1 MAEVNVSIGGRRY
14 RLGCA
19 DGEEAGVAAYAER
32 MDQIANDIQSNLS
45 QPVPEGRLMVMV
57 GLTLADEM
65 TEMHRKMRALERQT
79 ADARQLADTRS
90 APSDMFNAEV
100 EADMAARI
108 DAIAARI
115 ETLTEKMV

>member
-19 DGEEAGVAAYAER
+19 DGEEEGVTAYAER

-65 TEMHRKMRALERQT
+65 TEIQRRMRALERQA
-79 ADARQLADTRS
+79 ADARQLADTRA

-108 DAIAARI
+108 DAIAERI